1 MGDGNRI
8 IIDLLQPDSSY
19 LAVQWLFRK
28 LLAGVYL
35 LANFLHHLEH
45 KETRKLLSLNISFK
59 RFVLLAVS
67 NRQISAHRRYAKYQK
82 DQYGNKHFRSFT
94 SLHFFAIPIILS

>member
-1 MGDGNRI
+1 MGEGNRI

-35 LANFLHHLEH
+35 LASSLHHLEQILE
-45 KETRKLLSLNISFK
+45 KICRGKPNQFFK
-59 RFVLLAVS
+59 VQCGEF
-67 NRQISAHRRYAKYQK
+67 YC
-82 DQYGNKHFRSFT
+82 
-94 SLHFFAIPIILS
+94 